1 MLIVQPLDDAMGTV
15 ASGRE
20 TAVALGTQAWYVEVP
35 HCGHAIL
42 PEQPEVITD
51 LVVRFLR
58 DHP

>member
-1 MLIVQPLDDAMGTV
+1 MNRGMRIRSVSLV
-15 ASGRE
+15 A
-20 TAVALGTQAWYVEVP
+20 AALCLVALGTQAWYVEVP